1 MTKRDKWKGVFMRAT
16 MEAARTR
23 PETKVTVTTDGLRE
37 ILSCGY
43 QSAVVIGEQAHAKIL
58 VGRRVLWNVAK
69 IQRYLD
75 EISV

>member
-1 MTKRDKWKGVFMRAT
+1 MKAT
-16 MEAARTR
+16 AEAARTR

-43 QSAVVIGEQAHAKIL
+43 PSAVAIGEQAHAKIT
-58 VGRRVLWNVAK
+58 VGRRVPWNVAK